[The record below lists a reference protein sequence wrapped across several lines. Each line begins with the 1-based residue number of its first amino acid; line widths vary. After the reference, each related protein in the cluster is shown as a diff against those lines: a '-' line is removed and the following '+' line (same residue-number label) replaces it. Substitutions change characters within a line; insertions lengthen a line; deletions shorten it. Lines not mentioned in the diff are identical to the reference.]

1 MPMVLAP
8 MRSELALAEC
18 VLEPQ
23 PVRNNCFEKGTPA
36 RLEEFREQT
45 LVRLD
50 RAVQSITLTGS
61 RRYLRRPFIGLI
73 CFLNGIF
80 Q

>member
-1 MPMVLAP
+1 MPMELAP
-8 MRSELALAEC
+8 MLAELALAEV

-23 PVRNNCFEKGTPA
+23 PLLNNSFEKGRSA

-50 RAVQSITLTGS
+50 RAVQSTTRTRS
-61 RRYLRRPFIGLI
+61 RRYLHTRARSGARPVLI
-73 CFLNGIF
+73 
-80 Q
+80 